1 MNITKKRVVFYAYTT
16 YQLYTCL
23 YYAVNVRWNP
33 SLKKH
38 LYFYHGLQCQ
48 IELDSW
54 KPYFD
59 TIHIVR
65 DHPDNLYGRIRH
77 LVLRILSG
85 RYLYPLSGMGR
96 AFLHEWKDN
105 TLFICFSDQDDYTFS
120 TIRTLK
126 RHKNN
131 TICMVEEGEGTYAT
145 SNLLSHSSD
154 WSTTLK
160 RFMRS
165 FIGTKNL
172 DYIGQSGE
180 ADVWIVRQ
188 PDRWPPQK
196 KFHARIIRQSNI
208 FANIQTVFDIAILHE
223 NLRASAGKKIIWIGA
238 PVYVHGISEKEEI
251 AWISHIARK
260 IENDYHIYIR
270 KHPRELDQK
279 YSSLYNLCN
288 VSALDI
294 GKWNWIPIEILVKM
308 VAPEA
313 IITVASSAAFHI
325 HDMGLPC
332 KIIYTYRHFHNN
344 TLDMI
349 FLDEYASFSNVYCID
364 SVDELKRVLYGKLLD
379 ERTVQTPSEP
389 ASDLDYIAS
398 LQN

>member
-1 MNITKKRVVFYAYTT
+1 MDIAKKRVVFYAFTT

-48 IELDSW
+48 IELDRW
-54 KPYFD
+54 KSYFD

-65 DHPDNLYGRIRH
+65 DRPDHFYGRIKH

-85 RYLYPLSGMGR
+85 RYLYPLSKIGR
-96 AFLHEWKDN
+96 AFLHEWKDD

-131 TICMVEEGEGTYAT
+131 TVCMIEEGEGTYET
-145 SNLLSHSSD
+145 SNTLFRPSI
-154 WSTTLK
+154 WSATLK
-160 RFMRS
+160 RLIRS
-165 FIGTKNL
+165 FIGVNSL

-196 KFHARIIRQSNI
+196 KFHAQIIRQSNV
-208 FANIQTVFDIAILHE
+208 FTNIQSVFDMALLHE
-223 NLRASAGKKIIWIGA
+223 NLPASAGKKIIWIGA

-251 AWISHIARK
+251 AWISQIAGK
-260 IENDYHIYIR
+260 IGNDCHIYIR
-270 KHPRELDQK
+270 KHPREMVQK
-279 YSSLYNLCN
+279 YSSLYNLPN

-294 GKWNWIPIEILVKM
+294 GKWNWIPIEILIKM

-325 HDMGLPC
+325 HDMGVPC
-332 KIIYTYRHFHNN
+332 KIIFTYRYFHNITIETN
-344 TLDMI
+344 
-349 FLDEYASFSNVYCID
+349 FLDEYESFPNVYCIG
-364 SVDELKRVLYGKLLD
+364 SIDELERVLYEKSL
-379 ERTVQTPSEP
+379 EEQTVQVPSDP
-389 ASDLDYIAS
+389 ASDLDYLAS
-398 LQN
+398 L

>member
-1 MNITKKRVVFYAYTT
+1 MNITKKRVVFYAFTT

-48 IELDSW
+48 IELDRW
-54 KPYFD
+54 KSYFD

-65 DHPDNLYGRIRH
+65 DRPDHFYGRIKH

-85 RYLYPLSGMGR
+85 RYLYPLSKIGR
-96 AFLHEWKDN
+96 AFLHEWKDD

-131 TICMVEEGEGTYAT
+131 TVCMIEEGEGTYET
-145 SNLLSHSSD
+145 SNTLFRPSI
-154 WSTTLK
+154 WSATLK
-160 RFMRS
+160 RLIRS
-165 FIGTKNL
+165 FIGVNSL

-196 KFHARIIRQSNI
+196 KFHAQIIRQSNV
-208 FANIQTVFDIAILHE
+208 FTNIQSVFDMALLHE
-223 NLRASAGKKIIWIGA
+223 NLPASAGKKIIWIGA

-251 AWISHIARK
+251 AWISQIAGK
-260 IENDYHIYIR
+260 IGNDCHIYIR
-270 KHPRELDQK
+270 KHPREMVQK
-279 YSSLYNLCN
+279 YSSLYNLPN

-294 GKWNWIPIEILVKM
+294 GKWNWIPIEILIKM

-325 HDMGLPC
+325 HDMGVPC
-332 KIIYTYRHFHNN
+332 KIIFTYRYFHNITIETN
-344 TLDMI
+344 
-349 FLDEYASFSNVYCID
+349 FLDEYESFPNVYCIG
-364 SVDELKRVLYGKLLD
+364 SIDELERVLYEKSL
-379 ERTVQTPSEP
+379 EEQTVQVPSDP
-389 ASDLDYIAS
+389 ASDLDYLAS
-398 LQN
+398 L

>member
-1 MNITKKRVVFYAYTT
+1 MNITKKRVVFYAFTT

-48 IELDSW
+48 IELERW

-65 DHPDNLYGRIRH
+65 DHPDHFYGRIRH

-85 RYLYPLSGMGR
+85 RYLYPLLGICR
-96 AFLHEWKDN
+96 AFLHEWKDD
-105 TLFICFSDQDDYTFS
+105 TLFICFSDQNDYTLS

-131 TICMVEEGEGTYAT
+131 TVCMIEEGEGTYET
-145 SNLLSHSSD
+145 SNTLSRPSNYSAA
-154 WSTTLK
+154 LK
-160 RFMRS
+160 RLIRTL
-165 FIGTKNL
+165 IGVNNL

-180 ADVWIVRQ
+180 VDVWIVRQ

-196 KFHARIIRQSNI
+196 KFHAQIIRQSNV
-208 FANIQTVFDIAILHE
+208 FTNIQSVFDLEFLHE
-223 NLRASAGKKIIWIGA
+223 NLPASAGKKIIWIGA

-251 AWISHIARK
+251 AWISQIARK

-270 KHPRELDQK
+270 KHPREMDTK
-279 YSSLYNLCN
+279 YSSLYNLRN

-294 GKWNWIPIEILVKM
+294 GKWNWIPVEILTKM

-313 IITVASSAAFHI
+313 IITVASSAAFHL
-325 HDMGLPC
+325 HDMGEPC
-332 KIIYTYRHFHNN
+332 KIIYTYRYFHNITIETN
-344 TLDMI
+344 
-349 FLDEYASFSNVYCID
+349 FLDEYASFPNVYCIG
-364 SVDELKRVLYGKLLD
+364 SIDELERVLYEKSL
-379 ERTVQTPSEP
+379 EEQTVQVPSDP
-389 ASDLDYIAS
+389 ASDLDYLAS
-398 LQN
+398 L